1 MKRFLSI
8 ASITFLAAFSQ
19 PVAAMPSQ
27 FDDLDNSTFC
37 SIDKG
42 HSVTVMDNEG
52 NISTRSEQSV
62 CLSLT
67 KAEDLWKA
75 RIEWWSKPMN
85 RRHIEYAI
93 AGWIN
98 PKTLAYIEAVS
109 TKGKNVIGEGHIR
122 YVDKDTINLLQY
134 GRMEDGSAL
143 MFSENLTRV
152 DSIPLVDIPLHE

>member
-1 MKRFLSI
+1 
-8 ASITFLAAFSQ
+8 
-19 PVAAMPSQ
+19 
-27 FDDLDNSTFC
+27 
-37 SIDKG
+37 
-42 HSVTVMDNEG
+42 
-52 NISTRSEQSV
+52 
-62 CLSLT
+62 
-67 KAEDLWKA
+67 
-75 RIEWWSKPMN
+75 MN

-152 DSIPLVDIPLHE
+152 DSIPLVDIPLDE